1 MTINYELKFFDYW
14 HVSSGLSGGAALDS
28 YVVKDSA
35 GLPYVPGKTI
45 KGLVREA
52 AELFWD
58 QDDIDK
64 CFGSKGSK
72 GRQKDSGDEQ
82 KDNDDTTQAQCYFS
96 SATIDEKIAVEIT
109 SNKLERNLFEII
121 SATKIDDNGIAV
133 DNSLRDIE
141 VVLPISLKG
150 EIQNVS
156 GEIAQNLKR
165 ALEMIKRIG
174 LNRNRGLGRCE
185 FKVKERR

>member
-28 YVVKDSA
+28 YVIKDSA

-58 QDDIDK
+58 QGDIDK
-64 CFGSKGSK
+64 CFGSRGGKG
-72 GRQKDSGDEQ
+72 EQ
-82 KDNDDTTQAQCYFS
+82 KNNDDTTQAQCYFS
-96 SATIDEKIAVEIT
+96 SATIDEKIAAEIT

-121 SATKIDDNGIAV
+121 SATKIDENGIVA
-133 DNSLRDIE
+133 DKSLRDIE
-141 VVLPISLKG
+141 VVLPITL
-150 EIQNVS
+150 
-156 GEIAQNLKR
+156 
-165 ALEMIKRIG
+165 IG
-174 LNRNRGLGRCE
+174 KIENIDDK
-185 FKVKERR
+185 FA

>member
-35 GLPYVPGKTI
+35 GLPYVPGKII
-45 KGLVREA
+45 KGLVREV

-58 QDDIDK
+58 QGDIDK
-64 CFGSKGSK
+64 CFGSRGSK
-72 GRQKDSGDEQ
+72 NKQNNGNEQ

-96 SATIDEKIAVEIT
+96 SARVDEKIAAEIT
-109 SNKLERNLFEII
+109 SNNLQRNLFEII

-156 GEIAQNLKR
+156 GEIASNLKR
-165 ALEMIKRIG
+165 ALKSVKRMG

-185 FKVKERR
+185 FKVKELR

>member
-1 MTINYELKFFDYW
+1 MADQDIKKILKDAEKNDSTAKVKTTNEEKTANPTKIIEKIMNDEMCHSATNYECYKGIY
-14 HVSSGLSGGAALDS
+14 SSLNSL
-28 YVVKDSA
+28 
-35 GLPYVPGKTI
+35 
-45 KGLVREA
+45 
-52 AELFWD
+52 
-58 QDDIDK
+58 
-64 CFGSKGSK
+64 
-72 GRQKDSGDEQ
+72 
-82 KDNDDTTQAQCYFS
+82 
-96 SATIDEKIAVEIT
+96 
-109 SNKLERNLFEII
+109 NLFEII
-121 SATKIDDNGIAV
+121 SATKIDDNGIAA

-185 FKVKERR
+185 FKVKELR